1 MKIKNQIIP
10 YSRQTITNQD
20 IKEVNKVLK
29 SDFITQGPINKKFEN
44 EISKFV
50 KSKYCITVNTATSA
64 LTIACRALGLKKN
77 DILWTS
83 TNSFVASAN
92 CGLLCGAKVDFI
104 DINLDDYNI
113 SVEKLEKKL
122 LHAKKINKLP
132 KILVP
137 VHFAGQPCEMEKIYK
152 LSKKYKFKIIEDASH
167 ALGSSKKNIMVGSC
181 KHSDFTVFSFQA
193 VKVITT
199 GEGGC
204 LTTNNKKL
212 YEKVKLLRTHGIT
225 KDKKLFINKE
235 CKSQPWYYEQ
245 QVLGTNYR
253 LSDINSA
260 LGLSQLKNL
269 KKNLIKREKLVKHYY
284 ALIKNTNFKFVK
296 IPPNIKSAH
305 HLLPLFYNFKDFSEK
320 VNFFNYLR
328 KKNIFLQVHYIP
340 IYKHPYYKMLGFK
353 SKNYQNTE
361 IYYKNIFSIPL
372 FLTLNKTKQIF
383 ITNQIMKF
391 FQKRK

>member
-1 MKIKNQIIP
+1 MKIKYKIIP
-10 YSRQTITNQD
+10 YSRQTITKKD

-50 KSKYCITVNTATSA
+50 KSKFCITVNTATSA

-92 CGLLCGAKVDFI
+92 CGLLCGAKVDFVDI
-104 DINLDDYNI
+104 DLENYNL
-113 SVEKLEKKL
+113 STEKLEKKL
-122 LHAKKINKLP
+122 VQAKKKNKLP

-137 VHFAGQPCEMEKIYK
+137 VHFAGQPCDMEKIFK

-167 ALGSSKKNIMVGSC
+167 ALGSSRKNIMVGSC
-181 KHSDFTVFSFQA
+181 KYSDFTVFSFQA

-225 KDKKLFINKE
+225 KEKKLFINKE
-235 CKSQPWYYEQ
+235 FKSQPWYYEQ

-253 LSDINSA
+253 LPDINSA

-269 KKNLIKREKLVKHYY
+269 KKNLIKRDKFVNSYY
-284 ALIKNTNFKFVK
+284 ELLENTNFKFVK
-296 IPPNIKSAH
+296 IPSNIVSAH
-305 HLLPLFYNFKDFSEK
+305 HLLPLFYNFKNFDQK

-340 IYKHPYYKMLGFK
+340 IYSHPYYQKLGFK
-353 SKNYQNTE
+353 AKNYPNMET
-361 IYYKNIFSIPL
+361 YYKNIFSIPL
-372 FLTLNKTKQIF
+372 FLTLDKKKQIF
-383 ITNQIMKF
+383 IVKQIMNF
-391 FQKRK
+391 FQRNK